1 MTALIKATSGRP
13 VRRFVDHAG
22 IGPGSGL
29 IGATLPQPAEN
40 AEAVQIAVL
49 TQELAELRRTMG
61 ADREASARALVK
73 AREDGRREGQE
84 LARRDDDGRL
94 IVLGEGVAAARE
106 AWERRIGDLDG
117 LAALVAQSA
126 IARLFDR
133 CDNHADFVVGMIAR
147 QLRHLRHETVL
158 TIRVS
163 PQDFPDEVALA
174 ALGTGAGTGA
184 IAVVRDDA
192 LDGGQCRIDLQ
203 LGHVD
208 LCSRA
213 QWREMS
219 ELLHELSG
227 ADVPA

>member
-1 MTALIKATSGRP
+1 MTALIKAASGRP
-13 VRRFVDHAG
+13 VRRFVDHVG
-22 IGPGSGL
+22 VGLGGGL
-29 IGATLPQPAEN
+29 IGAAVPEPAEN
-40 AEAVQIAVL
+40 VEATQIAVL
-49 TQELAELRRTMG
+49 TQELAELRRTMA
-61 ADREASARALVK
+61 ADREAATRALVK
-73 AREDGRREGQE
+73 AREDGTRQGQE
-84 LARRDDDGRL
+84 AARCDDDKRL
-94 IVLGEGVAAARE
+94 AMLGEGVAGARE

-126 IARLFDR
+126 IARLFDG
-133 CDNHADFVVGMIAR
+133 CDSHADFVVGMIAR

-163 PQDFPDEVALA
+163 PKDFPDEVALA

-203 LGHVD
+203 LGHLD